1 MVGILHARGYQRLRI
16 CPGLS
21 ASGAYWRCSVTPVTN
36 VLKENG
42 AKFLDW
48 DTLSAHYTTSQRLK
62 FFGWDDADSLTPDQM
77 ADRFIERFPDI
88 SAAGHGADWAYAGWY
103 QDMLRLTQPDA
114 FPIAYSD
121 YFDSDVGG
129 LPCLGGNRAEELVV
143 PYPPPGQA
151 SAEDDSGIVK
161 TQAQLQSVSTLLVQY
176 GDILEE
182 LRRRKVV
189 RSTNNPAADYAEGL
203 VAKALG
209 LALVEGSNKGYDAV
223 STDKRR
229 YQIKCR
235 RITAHNKSRQLSQM
249 RNMKG
254 DPFDF
259 LVGVLFA
266 HDFSVMR
273 AAIVPISVVLT
284 LAKYVAHTNSW
295 RFLLR
300 DEIWAVPGVEDIT
313 LKIREA
319 QASEGR

>member
-1 MVGILHARGYQRLRI
+1 MV
-16 CPGLS
+16 
-21 ASGAYWRCSVTPVTN
+21 
-36 VLKENG
+36 
-42 AKFLDW
+42 
-48 DTLSAHYTTSQRLK
+48 
-62 FFGWDDADSLTPDQM
+62 
-77 ADRFIERFPDI
+77 
-88 SAAGHGADWAYAGWY
+88 
-103 QDMLRLTQPDA
+103 RLTEPDA

-121 YFDSDVGG
+121 YFDSEVNG
-129 LPCLGGNRAEELVV
+129 LPCVGGTRAKELVI
-143 PYPPPGQA
+143 PRPPSSQ
-151 SAEDDSGIVK
+151 SATDNNAFILAGD
-161 TQAQLQSVSTLLVQY
+161 TPTHAVSKLLVQY

-182 LRRRKVV
+182 LRKRQVV
-189 RSTNNPAADYAEGL
+189 RSSNNPAADYAEGL

-209 LALVEGSNKGYDAV
+209 LTLVAGSSKGHDAV
-223 STDKRR
+223 SSDKQR

-273 AAIVPISVVLT
+273 AAIVPIAVVLERAT
-284 LAKYVAHTNSW
+284 YVAHTNSW

-300 DEIWAVPGVEDIT
+300 DEIWAIPGVEDIT
-313 LKIREA
+313 LTIREA